1 MTRRRRIPVLTLR
14 LVVMVAVVAAG
25 GCGVRSD
32 DRPRDLSASGIPYGL
47 LEDAP
52 TTTTSAATPSVPRA
66 DVFVYFVKDD
76 RMIRKVRQVNAPPT
90 VAKALTALLFG
101 VQEDELADGVRSAI
115 DPTAAIQARALD
127 PATYQ
132 VDLSAEFAKG
142 STSEQVLALAQ
153 IVYTATNIPDVTGV
167 RFTLD
172 GVPIEVPTGSG
183 SLTSDPVNR
192 EAFAVFAPFEVPTD
206 LGGPS

>member
-1 MTRRRRIPVLTLR
+1 MRR
-14 LVVMVAVVAAG
+14 LVALLLVLAATA

-32 DRPRDLSASGIPYGL
+32 STARDLSASRIPYGL

-52 TTTTSAATPSVPRA
+52 TTTSTSAPTPSVART
-66 DVFVYFVKDD
+66 DVLVYFIKDD
-76 RMIRKVRQVNAPPT
+76 RLFKVVRQVNAPAT

-101 VQEDELADGVRSAI
+101 VQEDEVAAEVRSAI
-115 DPTAAIQARALD
+115 DPTASIQARALD

-132 VDLSAEFAKG
+132 VDLSAEFSKG
-142 STSEQVLALAQ
+142 PTSEQVLALAQ
-153 IVYTATNIPDVTGV
+153 IVYTATALPGVTGV

-183 SLTSDPVNR
+183 SLTSEPVGQD
-192 EAFAVFAPFEVPTD
+192 AFAEFAELPPEF
-206 LGGPS
+206 GGRT

>member
-1 MTRRRRIPVLTLR
+1 MTAAAR
-14 LVVMVAVVAAG
+14 LALAVVVLAVSAT

-32 DRPRDLSASGIPYGL
+32 PAPRDLSASRVPYGL

-52 TTTTSAATPSVPRA
+52 ATTTTTSPTPAVPRA
-66 DVFVYFVKDD
+66 AVRVYFIQDD
-76 RMIRKVRQVNAPPT
+76 RLVWRERQVNAPAT

-101 VQEDELADGVRSAI
+101 VQEDDVAAEMRSAI
-115 DPTAAIQARALD
+115 DPTASIQARALD

-132 VDLSAEFAKG
+132 VDLSAEFSKG
-142 STSEQVLALAQ
+142 PSSEQVLALAQ
-153 IVYTATNIPDVTGV
+153 IVYTATAIPGVTAV

-183 SLTSDPVNR
+183 SLTSEPVGK
-192 EAFAVFAPFEVPTD
+192 EAFAEFEPLPPG
-206 LGGPS
+206 LGGPT

>member
-1 MTRRRRIPVLTLR
+1 MRRLALVLSLL
-14 LVVMVAVVAAG
+14 LVAG

-32 DRPRDLSASGIPYGL
+32 STARDLSATRIPYGL
-47 LEDAP
+47 LDDAP
-52 TTTTSAATPSVPRA
+52 TTTTSAPTPSVPRA
-66 DVFVYFVKDD
+66 DVLVYFIKDD
-76 RMIRKVRQVNAPPT
+76 RMISRVRQVNAPPT

-101 VQEDELADGVRSAI
+101 VQEDEIAEGVRSAI
-115 DPTAAIQARALD
+115 DPTAAVQARALD

-132 VDLSAEFAKG
+132 VDLSTEFAKG

-153 IVYTATNIPDVTGV
+153 IVYTATKIPGVTGV

-183 SLTSDPVNR
+183 SLTSDPVGP
-192 EAFAVFAPFEVPTD
+192 EAFADFTPFEVPPE

>member
-1 MTRRRRIPVLTLR
+1 MTRLLALVLALLAT
-14 LVVMVAVVAAG
+14 A

-32 DRPRDLSASGIPYGL
+32 PTARDLSASRVPYGL

-52 TTTTSAATPSVPRA
+52 TTTTSAPTPSVPRA
-66 DVFVYFVKDD
+66 DVRVYFIQDD
-76 RMIRKVRQVNAPPT
+76 RMIWKIRQVNAPAT

-101 VQEDELADGVRSAI
+101 VQEDEIAEGVRSAI

-132 VDLSAEFAKG
+132 VDLSSEFATG
-142 STSEQVLALAQ
+142 SSAEQVLALAQ
-153 IVYTATNIPDVTGV
+153 VVYTATALDGVTAV

-183 SLTSDPVNR
+183 SLTAEPVGR
-192 EAFAVFAPFEVPTD
+192 EAFAEFAPFEEVPPD
-206 LGGPS
+206 LGGPT